1 MVFRQVQEWEVFV
14 VVSQQIKDQKALVVL
29 FEHGLVTWPVDS
41 SNDNSLKG
49 HDKSLN
55 SHYYSLKGHDY
66 KQLDNEAE
74 LSMSEQST
82 RRSRVDY
89 SLRDNEENLIFMRK
103 T

>member
-1 MVFRQVQEWEVFV
+1 M
-14 VVSQQIKDQKALVVL
+14 VL

-74 LSMSEQST
+74 LSMSE
-82 RRSRVDY
+82 
-89 SLRDNEENLIFMRK
+89 
-103 T
+103 